1 MLRSFFPHT
10 WYFPQILFFA
20 LHTPSSHL
28 IFFKM
33 KQIKGN
39 ANDVDVHVY
48 HRSKSA
54 LWPRLSH
61 QHQSGSSRRVWRRDV
76 TDALRFCHWSSTS
89 LGMIVACQS
98 FLSSRP
104 LLSITPS
111 RGTSHHPPSSLGIAL
126 LQHKE
131 LLIPS
136 FHRSASSPICCV
148 DPYCGF
154 SRTEGTWVRCASAV
168 LVYMWPFFEIQYCAH
183 FIF

>member
-1 MLRSFFPHT
+1 M
-10 WYFPQILFFA
+10 
-20 LHTPSSHL
+20 
-28 IFFKM
+28 
-33 KQIKGN
+33 
-39 ANDVDVHVY
+39 Y

-111 RGTSHHPPSSLGIAL
+111 RGTSHHPPSPLGIAL
-126 LQHKE
+126 LRHKE
-131 LLIPS
+131 FS
-136 FHRSASSPICCV
+136 FHRSIDLLARRSALLILFV
-148 DPYCGF
+148 GF
-154 SRTEGTWVRCASAV
+154 SHTEGTWIRCASAV
-168 LVYMWPFFEIQYCAH
+168 LVYMWPFLEMQ
-183 FIF
+183 